1 MYLHVPVI
9 VLAGVQY
16 VLGNEVGNESH
27 VVTRMY
33 NHHSLSLVP
42 TYVGEGD
49 TVELCS
55 QEERQCPE

>member
-9 VLAGVQY
+9 VLARVQY

-42 TYVGEGD
+42 NYVGEGD
-49 TVELCS
+49 TLES
-55 QEERQCPE
+55 M